1 MRYVYMQINKS
12 NKIVAKMSEADD
24 MNFIRIFWFVLCCL
38 GVGGMM
44 GSIKGGMS
52 EFLQGGFYSRWW
64 IGAIGF
70 FVCLALVR
78 KSAGKLKGDTP
89 PVKRTDKHQRG

>member
-1 MRYVYMQINKS
+1 MSKKKTLARAKS
-12 NKIVAKMSEADD
+12 MY
-24 MNFIRIFWFVLCCL
+24 FFWFALFCL
-38 GVGGMM
+38 AAGGII

-52 EFLQGGFYSRWW
+52 ELLHGGFYSRWW